1 MSTIINCKKALDS
14 ALNYAGLTPEDI
26 NELSVK
32 SWKNHLEICFVTDF
46 LEYDIFVESETDRV
60 VGFDCRPTD
69 MSHEMLIEKLS
80 A

>member
-26 NELSVK
+26 NELSLK

-46 LEYDIFVESETDRV
+46 LVYDIFVECETDCV
-60 VGFDCRPTD
+60 AGFDCRPTD
-69 MSHEMLIEKLS
+69 ISPEMLIEKLS

>member
-14 ALNYAGLTPEDI
+14 ALNYAGLTAEDI

-32 SWKNHLEICFVTDF
+32 NWKQHLEICFVTDF
-46 LEYDIFVESETDRV
+46 LEYDIFVESETDCV

-69 MSHEMLIEKLS
+69 ISLDMLIEKLS